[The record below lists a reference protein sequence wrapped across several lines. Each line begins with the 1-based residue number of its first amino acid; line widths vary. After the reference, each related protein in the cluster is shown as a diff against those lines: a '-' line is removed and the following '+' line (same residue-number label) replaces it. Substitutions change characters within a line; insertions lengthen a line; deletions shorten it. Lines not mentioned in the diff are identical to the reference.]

1 MIEQWQELRDEGMAR
16 VERASSQADKVAV
29 KWAIVDCCRNYNW
42 FTSDD
47 VMNILTERNIEL
59 RDARVLGPLFLQ
71 AAKKNVIRPVMCDA
85 CDTQRT
91 IPSKRRHGTPQ
102 NVWEATEEWRKRAW
116 NRAAVNY

>member
-29 KWAIVDCCRNYNW
+29 KWAIVDCGTTHNW

-47 VMNILTERNIEL
+47 VMTLLEERDIEL

-71 AAKKNVIRPVMCDA
+71 AAKKNVIRPVMCDT

-102 NVWEATEEWRKRAW
+102 NVWEATEEWRSSATI
-116 NRAAVNY
+116 NR